1 MKRIDDLYR
10 KSTLKIVA
18 DLICVYFSFL
28 LALFIRFEFQVPW
41 EQLKRFLAVSPAV
54 ALLLVLCNALL
65 GIYKGKWKYA
75 SFDEAVHIALSTVVG
90 STLLFAIALFAYNG
104 RQYVPLSVAIMGGVL
119 SLFALTAV
127 RLQYRFFEE
136 MRLKKPVEGGKR
148 VLLVGAGEAGE
159 VIARDMLRHREYGYT
174 PVAFVDDDPRK
185 RNLIVLGIPVL
196 GNRGDI
202 PRLVK
207 GLGVDDIFITLPE
220 ASGKDIR
227 DIVGIC
233 ERTGAE
239 IKILPGI
246 FRTFSGEV
254 GLSAVRELKLEDLLG
269 REPVETD
276 ISSIS
281 SYITGKIVMV
291 TGAAGSIGSELCRQ
305 LLPLGPAKL
314 LMLDIN
320 ESGLFD
326 LEMELSHNNSPVKL
340 EALVADIRDAERVN
354 AIFKRY
360 APQVIFHSAANK
372 HVPIMEAHPSEA
384 VKTNIQG
391 TRNLAVAALLQ
402 ESELFVLISTDK
414 AVRPANVMGATKRVS
429 EMMVKRLS
437 QNGRTRFCTV
447 RFGNVL
453 GSRGSVVPT
462 FQKQIEMG
470 GPVWVTHP
478 EATRYFMTVEEA
490 VQLVIQAGA
499 YTRGGEIF
507 ILDMGEP
514 IKILDLAE
522 KMIGLLARGK
532 KVEIQFTG
540 LRPGEKLHEELVH
553 PVERSQPTPH
563 SKISMVLTQAPSDNG
578 FDEKLEK
585 LIIAAIREEE
595 EDIRT
600 WLKKLVPSYKPA
612 DNGSRFAK
620 APSRDKAEA
629 I

>member
-1 MKRIDDLYR
+1 MKRIDELYR
-10 KSTLKIVA
+10 KSALKIA
-18 DLICVYFSFL
+18 GDAISIYFAFL
-28 LALFIRFEFQVPW
+28 LALFVRFEFQVPW
-41 EQLKRFLAVSPAV
+41 EQLRRFLAVSPAV
-54 ALLLVLCNALL
+54 TGILVLCNALF
-65 GIYKGKWKYA
+65 GIYRGKWKYA
-75 SFDEAVHIALSTVVG
+75 SFDEAMHIALSTLVG
-90 STLLFAIALFAYNG
+90 SALLFIIAIFAYNG

-119 SLFALTAV
+119 SLFAMAAV

-136 MRLKKPVEGGKR
+136 MRLKKPPEGGKR

-159 VIARDMLRHREYGYT
+159 IIVRDMLRHREYGYN

-185 RNLIVLGIPVL
+185 RNLVVMGVPVL
-196 GNRGDI
+196 GSREDI
-202 PRLVK
+202 PRLVE
-207 GLGVDDIFITLPE
+207 GLEVDDIFITLPG
-220 ASGKDIR
+220 ARGQDIR
-227 DIVGIC
+227 EIVGIC
-233 ERTGAE
+233 ERTGAG

-246 FRTFSGEV
+246 FRSMSGEV
-254 GLSAVRELKLEDLLG
+254 GLSAVREIKLEDLLG

-281 SYITGKIVMV
+281 SYITGKVVLV

-305 LLPLGPAKL
+305 LLPLGPSKL

-326 LEMELSHNNSPVKL
+326 LEMELSHNNSHVEL
-340 EALVADIRDAERVN
+340 EMLVADIRDAERIN

-384 VKTNIQG
+384 VKTNVQG
-391 TRNLAVAALLQ
+391 TRNLAVASLLQ

-414 AVRPANVMGATKRVS
+414 AVRPANVMGATKRIS

-437 QNGRTRFCTV
+437 QNGHTRFCAV

-478 EATRYFMTVEEA
+478 EATRYFMTIEEA

-499 YTRGGEIF
+499 FTQGGEVF

-514 IKILDLAE
+514 MKILDLAE

-532 KVEIQFTG
+532 KVDIQFTG

-553 PVERSQPTPH
+553 PVEQSQPTPH
-563 SKISMVLTQAPSDNG
+563 SKISMVLTNAPSENS
-578 FDEKLEK
+578 FDETLEK
-585 LIIAAIREEE
+585 LILAAIKEREEE
-595 EDIRT
+595 IRY

-612 DNGSRFAK
+612 DNGSKFVK
-620 APSRDKAEA
+620 APLGKEAEA
-629 I
+629 M